1 MATNVYTRVI
11 SLGPGTFSLRSINTR
26 ILTWGLLQFRLYT
39 GLLGQPPIWIRTD
52 RLPVEDSDDDEA
64 IDSDTEIVGGP
75 TTTGKTTDVDV
86 DDDME
91 SEHDFFD
98 ISPPSS
104 PLAKPS
110 KLPDEQSQ
118 YQSSYD
124 QPHKFKRLPPRTP
137 YFFHNATPA
146 RVSSDEQVLKLL
158 RLSTL
163 RKENKLL
170 SFLAAPDTSIKI
182 FLSWYIRTE
191 GLVWSPLHLHALP
204 KLVLFFL
211 EFLVRAR
218 VMPEADRALRRAVEI
233 ARKAVEEVPRTGKLC
248 RMMPDKV
255 SMGGRSCW
263 GIQWEE
269 DNWMSEV
276 EIQKEAEKQFEE
288 ELKAADVEVVAA
300 SDIVPPEPKVDAED
314 DLYGL
319 TRNIVSEKSDDEG
332 ENSVPAQQIPQPP
345 TMFSRPSGEI
355 DIQVMSPTSPG
366 FYDVDTPSVFGSAF
380 IEEVHES
387 EARVAA
393 VAAAKDREES
403 AGQDE
408 AHIAPIPAPEPSP
421 KAVSTAPDL
430 GTITEP
436 LPTTVATHTF
446 TTPNWALAP
455 EDPPA
460 RPPPKHDTAEN
471 VEENAPMPWDW
482 NIDNPSSSTN
492 LASKLASD
500 REAWFPP
507 ESQPFME
514 LLGMTTLPLKFEPGV
529 VERSMRKVRE
539 VLVPGSVASGRDDR
553 RWKGVQEE
561 LVNRLAR
568 VVLEPWVD
576 WDNGGVSTEYTSPK
590 IQMPKGKAK
599 EPKPAS
605 SSGVEEGNHEGSQ
618 HDPEKDNITILV
630 EPQVAEHVSIGMGFA
645 GTWVQLAPIP
655 VEGRDSCGV
664 FGGGRGGPR
673 GRGRGRGGRGGSA
686 GGRGGAH
693 SDGLGSP
700 HAPPLDSAPVNIQ
713 SAVPSEPSTQVDSTE
728 SSVSTRGRGSGR
740 GGRGRGRGRGGGGSY
755 QHPTYEGSQ
764 KEFTFWYVEGLFMV
778 IPSFWTVG
786 VEEEPLTMPEGGDG
800 DLSDMED

>member
-1 MATNVYTRVI
+1 
-11 SLGPGTFSLRSINTR
+11 
-26 ILTWGLLQFRLYT
+26 
-39 GLLGQPPIWIRTD
+39 
-52 RLPVEDSDDDEA
+52 
-64 IDSDTEIVGGP
+64 
-75 TTTGKTTDVDV
+75 
-86 DDDME
+86 
-91 SEHDFFD
+91 
-98 ISPPSS
+98 
-104 PLAKPS
+104 
-110 KLPDEQSQ
+110 
-118 YQSSYD
+118 
-124 QPHKFKRLPPRTP
+124 
-137 YFFHNATPA
+137 
-146 RVSSDEQVLKLL
+146 
-158 RLSTL
+158 
-163 RKENKLL
+163 
-170 SFLAAPDTSIKI
+170 
-182 FLSWYIRTE
+182 
-191 GLVWSPLHLHALP
+191 
-204 KLVLFFL
+204 
-211 EFLVRAR
+211 
-218 VMPEADRALRRAVEI
+218 
-233 ARKAVEEVPRTGKLC
+233 
-248 RMMPDKV
+248 
-255 SMGGRSCW
+255 
-263 GIQWEE
+263 
-269 DNWMSEV
+269 MSEV